1 MSEKREFYK
10 RRMFDFESDNRKNLS
25 SKFFDRVNID
35 LMIAREMQERI
46 IPSQEILDS
55 LKKQSGCDIADCIA
69 PSSYIGGDMWYV
81 LDPSNQYNPNV
92 LLTDFS
98 GHGVSA
104 AINVFNLRLILTQLE
119 DFSLE
124 GKFLERLNSILYRD
138 LIPLQFASMLHGYL
152 DQDEHVFLYKSA
164 GSPPPMVLLPDGEVI
179 MGDGSGMPIGLVE
192 EVEYDIKILPAP
204 PGATIFLF
212 TDDLVDNLCDLKT
225 GDTAYIQHI
234 VRISKSPQDMIE
246 RFKKIILELQDP
258 TIEDDLTMLVIKRP
272 S

>member
-10 RRMFDFESDNRKNLS
+10 RRLFDFESENKKNLS
-25 SKFFDRVNID
+25 AKFFNRVNID

-46 IPSQEILDS
+46 IPSLEVLNSVKQ
-55 LKKQSGCDIADCIA
+55 QSGCDIEDCIA
-69 PSSYIGGDMWYV
+69 PSSYVGGDMWYV
-81 LDPSNQYNPNV
+81 LDPNNQYNPNV
-92 LLTDFS
+92 LLADFS

-104 AINVFNLRLILTQLE
+104 AINVFKLHLILQQMD

-124 GKFLERLNSILYRD
+124 GNFLERLNGVLYKD

-152 DQDEHVFLYKSA
+152 DQDDHVFLYKSA
-164 GSPPPMVLLPDGEVI
+164 GNPPPMVLLPDGEVI
-179 MGDGSGMPIGLVE
+179 IGDGSGMPIGLVE
-192 EVEYDIKILPAP
+192 EVNYDIKILPAP

-234 VRISKSPQDMIE
+234 LRISESHKDIID
-246 RFKKIILELQDP
+246 RFKKITAELHEQ
-258 TIEDDLTMLVIKRP
+258 TVEDDLAMLVIKRP
-272 S
+272 G